1 MFVYKIEVAASAVW
15 LIKCFAVV
23 PCYYEYSPAAASVP
37 RFYDKIGNVFDYIKK
52 VFNLELAIN
61 RPYIF
66 GGRYTVL
73 YGKFFVRNLSS
84 TSG

>member
-1 MFVYKIEVAASAVW
+1 MFVYKVVVAACAVW
-15 LIKCFAVV
+15 FIKRFAVV

-37 RFYDKIGNVFDYIKK
+37 RLYDEIWNIFDYIKK
-52 VFNLELAIN
+52 AFYLELAIN